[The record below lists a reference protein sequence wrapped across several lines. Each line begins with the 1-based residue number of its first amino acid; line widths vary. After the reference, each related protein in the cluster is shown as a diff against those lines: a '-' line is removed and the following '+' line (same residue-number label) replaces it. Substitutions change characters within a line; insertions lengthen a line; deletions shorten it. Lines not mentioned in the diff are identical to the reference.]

1 MDAFESSL
9 ETDLVD
15 LTQAAPA
22 QGPLAVAR
30 QMDKMMDFL
39 TSLTDAADELLEQYD
54 AAKGDEEVS
63 TAFEAR

>member
-1 MDAFESSL
+1 
-9 ETDLVD
+9 
-15 LTQAAPA
+15 
-22 QGPLAVAR
+22 
-30 QMDKMMDFL
+30 MMDFL